1 MTLQLNNDA
10 IVPVVLCGGSGT
22 RMWPM
27 SRTQYP
33 KQFLNLTGDASLL
46 QKTLQ
51 RLEFLSQPGILV
63 CNQDHRFL
71 VAEQMRT
78 QGYSA
83 KRILL
88 EPCGKNTAPAIALAA
103 LNAMAQGDDPLLF
116 VVAAD
121 HVIQDQAAFESAAMQ
136 AAAMA
141 TKGVLVTFGIKP
153 TSAETGYGYI
163 EPGAALDE
171 HSCVIERFIEKP
183 DQQTAD
189 ELFSS
194 ENYLW
199 NSGMFMFRAS
209 AFLHELELYQP
220 EIYNC
225 CLEVSKAQKDQEDF
239 VYLDEAL
246 FSECPS
252 LPIDIAVMESTC
264 RAAVVPV
271 DCGWT
276 DLGSWNSLWEI
287 SEKDENHNVIL
298 GDGLALDSHNNLIK
312 ANNRLVSLVGVE
324 DLIVVETSDAVLVA
338 HKDHM
343 QSVKQVTEHL
353 KTQQRSE
360 HALHRQVHRPWGKF
374 DSIDSGERFQVK
386 HITVRPGERLSLQ
399 MHHHRAEHWI
409 VVSGTANVTRGNVSQ
424 LVSENESV
432 YIPIG
437 ETHCLENPGKVPLE
451 LIEVQSGA
459 YLGEDDIVRFEDQYN
474 RA

>member
-1 MTLQLNNDA
+1 MTLQLNADA
-10 IVPVVLCGGSGT
+10 IVPVVLCGGSGS

-33 KQFLNLTGDASLL
+33 KQFLNLVGEGSLL
-46 QKTLQ
+46 QQSLD
-51 RLEFLSQPGILV
+51 RLSFLNQPGILV

-78 QGYSA
+78 QGYNARS
-83 KRILL
+83 ILL
-88 EPCGKNTAPAIALAA
+88 EPCGNNTAPAIAMAA

-121 HVIQDQAAFESAAMQ
+121 HIIQQQQPFEEAVLQ

-153 TSAETGYGYI
+153 TAAETGYGYI
-163 EPGAALDE
+163 EPGATLDE
-171 HSCVIERFIEKP
+171 HSFVIERFIEKP
-183 DQQTAD
+183 DQKTAD
-189 ELFSS
+189 ELFRSG
-194 ENYLW
+194 NYLW

-209 AFLHELELYQP
+209 AFLHELELYEP
-220 EIYNC
+220 DIYNC
-225 CLEVSKAQKDQEDF
+225 CLEVSKAQIDQHDF

-246 FSECPS
+246 FRECKSMPV
-252 LPIDIAVMESTC
+252 DIAVMESTC

-271 DCGWT
+271 ECGWT
-276 DLGSWNSLWEI
+276 DLGSWGSLWDI
-287 SEKDENHNVIL
+287 SVKDDNNNAVL
-298 GDGLALDSHNNLIK
+298 GDGMLLASRNNLIK
-312 ANNRLVSLVGVE
+312 ANSRLVSLVGVE
-324 DLIVVETSDAVLVA
+324 DLVVVETSDAVLVA
-338 HKDHM
+338 HRDSM
-343 QSVKQVTEHL
+343 QSVKQVAENL
-353 KTQQRSE
+353 KAQQRPE
-360 HALHRQVHRPWGKF
+360 YALHRQVHRPWGKF
-374 DSIDSGERFQVK
+374 DSIDRGERFQVK
-386 HITVRPGERLSLQ
+386 HITVLPGERLSLQ